1 MLVGVLLYIL
11 LNWSYTTAVFTDPG
25 SPLAPSSS
33 NSSKPGYT
41 HLPMHEPAANPDLPS
56 FTVKSTGGTRYCKK
70 CQARKPDRAHHCST
84 CRRCVLKMDHH
95 CPWLATCVGL
105 RNYKPFLL
113 FCSYTT
119 LFCWVCLGV
128 SATSLWTEISNDARF
143 DEGFLPVNMVLLAV
157 LAGIMG
163 LVLAGFT
170 GWHLSLAWRGQTTIE
185 CLEKTRYLSP
195 LRKSMQRAQL
205 GGSDDNEG
213 IVQRYGQQL
222 AEIHANAIPGVTRLE
237 EGEERPSPVG
247 DLEQGLTLREAVHM
261 DYDERERARERQRY
275 EDYLDEK
282 DSEKL
287 PNAFDLGWRR
297 NLAHL
302 FGDKPLLWLLPI
314 CNTQGD
320 GWHWEPSTRWLEA
333 RDEVRRKRETQ
344 WKEQE
349 ERELRAGWGGNRNQ
363 THPQPG
369 AHPDRQY
376 LSTSNGVVTVPSSGR
391 RSPGKADQILGRIRD
406 QYADGAFKDNRRP
419 GSGMSMRT
427 LRRKSSFDRAS
438 ESEDHYEVSSDEDD
452 RERGGA
458 SWSRQQ
464 QRFATDG
471 PSPTT
476 HRGEDEWREWD

>member
-1 MLVGVLLYIL
+1 MLIGVALYIL

-25 SPLAPSSS
+25 SPLAPPSSS
-33 NSSKPGYT
+33 ASKAGYS

-119 LFCWVCLGV
+119 LFCWVCFGV
-128 SATSLWTEISNDARF
+128 SATALWTEISNDARF

-163 LVLAGFT
+163 VVLAGFT
-170 GWHLSLAWRGQTTIE
+170 GWHLHLAWRGQTTIE
-185 CLEKTRYLSP
+185 CLENTRYLGP

-205 GGSDDNEG
+205 GGSDENEG
-213 IVQRYGQQL
+213 LMQRYGQQL

-247 DLEQGLTLREAVHM
+247 DLEQGLSLQEAVHM
-261 DYDERERARERQRY
+261 DYDERERVRERQRY

-282 DSEKL
+282 DSEQL
-287 PNAFDLGWRR
+287 PNAFDLGWKR
-297 NLAHL
+297 NLNHL
-302 FGDKPLLWLLPI
+302 FGDKPLFWLLPI

-333 RDEVRRKRETQ
+333 RDEIRRKREAQ

-349 ERELRAGWGGNRNQ
+349 EREVRAGWGENRIQ
-363 THPQPG
+363 IVQPPR
-369 AHPDRQY
+369 ANFNSERRY
-376 LSTSNGVVTVPSSGR
+376 LSTSNGVVTVPGSGR
-391 RSPGKADQILGRIRD
+391 RSPGKADQILGRTRD
-406 QYADGAFKDNRRP
+406 QYADGGFEDHRP
-419 GSGMSMRT
+419 GSGMSMKT
-427 LRRKSSFDRAS
+427 LRRKGSFERE
-438 ESEDHYEVSSDEDD
+438 ESKDHFEVSSDEED
-452 RERGGA
+452 RERGGGRRSTQRQNA
-458 SWSRQQ
+458 SYG
-464 QRFATDG
+464 G
-471 PSPTT
+471 PST
-476 HRGEDEWREWD
+476 RVDGGEEDWREWD